1 MDINKIYV
9 AALYPTGVVI
19 GLFIIYASY
28 SRAKKEGLLSII
40 EIHTLYMWGL
50 FNLSKRVVIAWTLS
64 YVMFFGLI
72 LARFW
77 PG

>member
-1 MDINKIYV
+1 MNKILE
-9 AALYPTGVVI
+9 AAFYPSVVVI
-19 GLFIIYASY
+19 GLFTIYASY
-28 SRAKKEGLLSII
+28 YRAKKEGLLSVL
-40 EIHTLYMWGL
+40 EIHTLYIWGL

-64 YVMFFGLI
+64 YIVFFGLI